1 MALTLTFMLLKKQQQ
16 QQLLLLL
23 NKDSIFIRAS
33 LSSTSTSSTSLYL
46 NFNPNGQLFQS
57 SLRYVDRRRRKQ
69 VVFHM
74 HGSSLSLS
82 RLHHSPPHCTLHRLN
97 CQVPHLM
104 SHPPPLSLLCPL
116 QEKLQ
121 TFFLAPPNPPPSPS
135 SPPPPPPP
143 TTTTITTH
151 RGLCSRVSNG
161 DSDSETTDVENCES
175 VQCENVNS
183 MADWK
188 EVDRVC
194 KVVDELFAL
203 DQNMEAVLD
212 ELVERFRHA
221 RRPAFR
227 FFCWVGQRSRPGYS
241 HDSRTYNKMM
251 LILGKA
257 RQFETMVIRK
267 KAVGIFELMKKYKF
281 KVGVDTIDCLLESL
295 RRAKLGKEA
304 QLLTYTVL
312 LNGWCR
318 VKNLMEEGKVW
329 NDMIDKGF
337 KPNIVAHHTMLEGL
351 LRCRKRSNAI
361 KLFEVMKSK
370 GPYPSARSY
379 TILIRD
385 LCKQMKMRE
394 AVEYFEDM
402 LDYGYKPDAAVY
414 TCLITG
420 FGNQKKM
427 DKVYGFGFQPTIHT
441 YNMMMKSYF

>member
-1 MALTLTFMLLKKQQQ
+1 
-16 QQLLLLL
+16 
-23 NKDSIFIRAS
+23 
-33 LSSTSTSSTSLYL
+33 
-46 NFNPNGQLFQS
+46 
-57 SLRYVDRRRRKQ
+57 
-69 VVFHM
+69 
-74 HGSSLSLS
+74 
-82 RLHHSPPHCTLHRLN
+82 
-97 CQVPHLM
+97 M

-212 ELVERFRHA
+212 ECGLFLTMIWLSKWWNGSATLGV
-221 RRPAFR
+221 RPFASSA
-227 FFCWVGQRSRPGYS
+227 G
-241 HDSRTYNKMM
+241 
-251 LILGKA
+251 
-257 RQFETMVIRK
+257 
-267 KAVGIFELMKKYKF
+267 
-281 KVGVDTIDCLLESL
+281 
-295 RRAKLGKEA
+295 
-304 QLLTYTVL
+304 
-312 LNGWCR
+312 
-318 VKNLMEEGKVW
+318 VKNLMEAGKVW

-427 DKVYGFGFQPTIHT
+427 DKVYGLLKE
-441 YNMMMKSYF
+441 MKEK